1 MIIRIINIR
10 RHKQFT
16 FLDAYVP
23 DNGILQ
29 FMIDSKQSERYK
41 VGDIITVNAE
51 KIRNNRGNEI
61 IYISNVLDYVPT
73 LSHETYKGKKYE
85 NSDPKYFDYINSRN
99 GGNQIELLY
108 YKKNIIDFIKQK
120 LNHNNFFDA
129 TTLINNVEKYKNGS
143 NITDAVI
150 SNREFPSPMYMRVTL
165 ENQLKQMVSILLKS
179 VYSIDKVYRNM
190 GEDSGHINEFL
201 MFEFVSLN
209 YSIDDIIQ
217 FVLSLDKEARSL
229 INNYNLNINTLPKD
243 IEIIKYEDL
252 IKKGFLEFSQI
263 QKELSN
269 TLILDFPCESPFI
282 KETNGKKT
290 EIRWYMNGKWIS
302 HFYDD
307 ENDYEKIKRSLEKQN
322 NATNKENT
330 NNLDYMSFGIP
341 NTTSFGLSIDRWL
354 QLFLDKQ
361 NINSIANPLQLDYVK
376 RMERK

>member
-1 MIIRIINIR
+1 
-10 RHKQFT
+10 
-16 FLDAYVP
+16 
-23 DNGILQ
+23 
-29 FMIDSKQSERYK
+29 
-41 VGDIITVNAE
+41 
-51 KIRNNRGNEI
+51 
-61 IYISNVLDYVPT
+61 
-73 LSHETYKGKKYE
+73 
-85 NSDPKYFDYINSRN
+85 
-99 GGNQIELLY
+99 
-108 YKKNIIDFIKQK
+108 
-120 LNHNNFFDA
+120 
-129 TTLINNVEKYKNGS
+129 
-143 NITDAVI
+143 
-150 SNREFPSPMYMRVTL
+150 MYMRVTL